1 MPDVFYTT
9 AGDDGPAPA
18 DAGAIT
24 ESMRTRGADYW
35 NDAEGSGFAEL
46 SFCADGREAGTTSQ
60 LTFTKSD
67 RHGFHFWFQ
76 YPVKDRASRH
86 YRKPSSFFSCS
97 DPDLKEWVA
106 VRDSH
111 EGGRPIFTGL
121 FVPTDAAAEVVREFI
136 RSGEMSDRVQWVTGA
151 VVQAAKQTHGLG

>member
-1 MPDVFYTT
+1 MPVVFFTT
-9 AGDDGPAPA
+9 AGDFGPVPA
-18 DAGAIT
+18 NADEIVELA
-24 ESMRTRGADYW
+24 RTRTADYW
-35 NDAEGSGFAEL
+35 NDPNGSGFAVL

-76 YPVKDRASRH
+76 YPVKDRGSPH
-86 YRKPSSFFSCS
+86 YRKPSSFHSCS

-111 EGGRPIFTGL
+111 EGSRPIFTGL
-121 FVPTDAAAEVVREFI
+121 FVPPDAAAEVIREFLS
-136 RSGEMSDRVQWVTGA
+136 SGGMSDRVQWVTGTI
-151 VVQAAKQTHGLG
+151 VQAAKQAHGLG